1 MTSLRRLTKEFEALE
16 KNPLDF
22 CEVAPADDK
31 LSAEAH
37 LQGPPGTPY
46 AAGVWTV
53 DLAFPENYPFKAP
66 TVKFRTE
73 IKHPNVKT
81 DTGEVCPEVF
91 FPNWSPTMNVRL
103 VLSNVREV
111 LKHPVVE
118 TPLEAELAELFAND
132 RPKFDKLVKDHVK
145 GLGKKKK

>member
-16 KNPLDF
+16 KNPLDY

-31 LSAEAH
+31 MSAEAR

-53 DLAFPENYPFKAP
+53 DLTFPENYPFKAP

-81 DTGEVCPEVF
+81 DTGEVCPEV
-91 FPNWSPTMNVRL
+91 SRGVRDPTRH
-103 VLSNVREV
+103 R
-111 LKHPVVE
+111 H
-118 TPLEAELAELFAND
+118 AI
-132 RPKFDKLVKDHVK
+132 
-145 GLGKKKK
+145 LGGDDV